1 MIDMY
6 FSEKIDCGLI
16 YKNAHQEK
24 KRKQNSLVFNYIH
37 VLKKANVKF

>member
-24 KRKQNSLVFNYIH
+24 KEKTKQFSI
-37 VLKKANVKF
+37 